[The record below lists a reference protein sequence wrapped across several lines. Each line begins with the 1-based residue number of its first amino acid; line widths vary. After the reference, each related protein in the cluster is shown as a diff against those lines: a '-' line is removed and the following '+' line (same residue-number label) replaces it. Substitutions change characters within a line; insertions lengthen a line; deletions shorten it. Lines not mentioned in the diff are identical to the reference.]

1 MKNLE
6 DFLKKIGVQK
16 DVIAKLQSEEE
27 VNIDEIADGYRSQ
40 IKTAVASDPAVLES
54 IKKEVNGEV
63 LSKVEHKLKKTFGLD
78 PMEMSGKKF
87 DEIVNL
93 AYEKATSAV
102 QSTGDEWQTKYMEL
116 SKEHKKLVEEVLP
129 AKEAEKSEFVKAFQI
144 NTLQMAKLAAKKLAV
159 SQKLAVAGI
168 QDTLKEMK
176 VKLELSDDGDAIVP
190 KTKDG
195 LNVLSKD
202 GTRVLNYDE
211 LLDEI
216 LGPNNLNIMQQ
227 SNGNQ
232 NAGQPLKGVE
242 FEKKVDSTKFNL
254 PGLAAAREN
263 AEKLKGMREFGKL

>member
-16 DVIAKLQSEEE
+16 DTISKLQSDEE
-27 VNIDEIADGYRSQ
+27 VNIDEIAEGYRNQ
-40 IKTAVASDPAVLES
+40 IKTAVASDPAILES

-63 LSKVEHKLKKTFGLD
+63 LSKAEHKLKKTFGLD
-78 PMEMSGKKF
+78 PQEMSGKKF
-87 DEIVNL
+87 DEIVQL
-93 AYEKATSAV
+93 AFEKSTSAV

-116 SKEHKKLVEEVLP
+116 SKEHKKLVEDVLP
-129 AKEAEKSEFVKAFQI
+129 AKEAEKEEFVKRFQI
-144 NTLQMAKLAAKKLAV
+144 NSLQMAKLAAKKLAV

-168 QDTLKEMK
+168 QDTLKELK
-176 VKLELSDDGDAIVP
+176 IKLELNEEGDQIIP

-202 GTRVLNYDE
+202 GTKVLNFDE
-211 LLDEI
+211 LLDDI

-227 SNGNQ
+227 SNGNPA
-232 NAGQPLKGVE
+232 AGQQLKGVE
-242 FEKKVDSTKFNL
+242 MQKNIDSSKFNL

-263 AEKLKGMREFGKL
+263 AEKLKGMKEFGKL

>member
-16 DVIAKLQSEEE
+16 DVISKLQSEDEL
-27 VNIDEIADGYRSQ
+27 NIDEIAEGYRSQ
-40 IKTAVASDPAVLES
+40 IKAAVASDPTVLEA

-78 PMEMSGKKF
+78 PVEMSGKKF

-93 AYEKATSAV
+93 AYEKATTAV

-116 SKEHKKLVEEVLP
+116 SKEHKKIVEEILP
-129 AKEAEKSEFVKAFQI
+129 AKEAEKNEFVKSFQI

-168 QDTLKEMK
+168 QDILKEMK
-176 VKLELSDDGDAIVP
+176 VKLELSEDGDEIIP

-202 GTRVLNYDE
+202 GTHVLKYDE
-211 LLDEI
+211 LLDNI
-216 LGPNNLNIMQQ
+216 LGPDGLNIVQQ
-227 SNGNQ
+227 SNGSPTHQ
-232 NAGQPLKGVE
+232 SLKGVE
-242 FEKKVDSTKFNL
+242 FEKKTDSSKFNL

-263 AEKLKGMREFGKL
+263 AEKLKGMKEFGKL